1 MDQFQVGFRNMK
13 YKIAV
18 IEDDRDINE
27 LIAYNLQKEGYN
39 VIRSLDGGQGLFLI
53 QKERPDLVLLDLMLP
68 GMDGLEICQALKQ
81 SDATK
86 DIPII
91 MITAKGEESDIVVGL
106 QMGADDYINKPF
118 SIKVLLARV
127 KAVFRRGKQVK
138 QTHSGQFIR
147 DFGGVVIDLLK
158 HKISIRGESVVF
170 TAIEFAIIEFLSRSP
185 GRVYTRDQILDN
197 VWKEGKFIIDRAV
210 DVHVRGLRKKMG
222 DAADYIETVRGVGY
236 RFKEE
241 E

>member
-1 MDQFQVGFRNMK
+1 MMK

-39 VIRSLDGGQGLFLI
+39 IVRSLDGAQGLFLI

-68 GMDGLEICQALKQ
+68 GMDGLEICQALKNA
-81 SDATK
+81 DATK
-86 DIPII
+86 EIPII

-106 QMGADDYINKPF
+106 QIGADDYISKPF

-127 KAVFRRGKQVK
+127 KAVFRRGKQMR
-138 QTHSGQFIR
+138 QTTTSQSVR
-147 DFGGVVIDLLK
+147 DFGVIVIDLLK
-158 HKISIRGESVVF
+158 HKISIKGEAVTF

-222 DAADYIETVRGVGY
+222 AAADFIETVRGVGY